1 MGAGPGDPE
10 LITAR
15 GMSRLNIC
23 DAVVYDSLASDRL
36 LALAPE
42 NAERIYVGKRAGRH
56 SMKQEEIS
64 RLLVELGREGK
75 RVVRLKGGDPFVF
88 GRGGEEILAL
98 PGGGDPLR
106 GDPGGDLRRGGSRQR
121 RHPCDPPGGE
131 PQLPRDDRAHP
142 EGGGD
147 PAPGF
152 PGVCQIVRNADLP
165 HGSGQPSPHCG
176 GTFKGGEAGGHAG
189 GGDRERHPA
198 PGAVC
203 AGNSGYHRG
212 EGAGGGHRL
221 SGHHR
226 GGGDGGPGDEVHLP
240 PALGRGFGCA

>member
-1 MGAGPGDPE
+1 MERNDGLGVVFLVGAGPGDPE

-15 GMSRLNIC
+15 GMCRLNSC

-98 PGGGDPLR
+98 
-106 GDPGGDLRRGGSRQR
+106 Q
-121 RHPCDPPGGE
+121 
-131 PQLPRDDRAHP
+131 
-142 EGGGD
+142 
-147 PAPGF
+147 
-152 PGVCQIVRNADLP
+152 
-165 HGSGQPSPHCG
+165 
-176 GTFKGGEAGGHAG
+176 EAA
-189 GGDRERHPA
+189 
-198 PGAVC
+198 
-203 AGNSGYHRG
+203 
-212 EGAGGGHRL
+212 
-221 SGHHR
+221 
-226 GGGDGGPGDEVHLP
+226 
-240 PALGRGFGCA
+240 